1 MTEIFENGLRKS
13 NMIDNYIKN
22 AKKNLS
28 RKIERSIPNVNCINV
43 RRKLYIYPDSIE
55 KNWYYWDVFGEQIRA
70 GQHKSKSN
78 SEKDIVST
86 ALMMR
91 ENKNTKRYY
100 ALASWCT
107 WRRYIKNKHH

>member
-1 MTEIFENGLRKS
+1 MVTEIFENGLRKS

-55 KNWYYWDVFGEQIRA
+55 KN
-70 GQHKSKSN
+70 
-78 SEKDIVST
+78 
-86 ALMMR
+86 
-91 ENKNTKRYY
+91 
-100 ALASWCT
+100 
-107 WRRYIKNKHH
+107 

>member
-1 MTEIFENGLRKS
+1 MTKNPDIVEYKLVTEIFENGLRKS

-55 KNWYYWDVFGEQIRA
+55 KN
-70 GQHKSKSN
+70 
-78 SEKDIVST
+78 
-86 ALMMR
+86 
-91 ENKNTKRYY
+91 
-100 ALASWCT
+100 
-107 WRRYIKNKHH
+107 